1 MSYGSSSS
9 AAEAKV
15 HYDYDIISFAVNFH
29 STLGSLSPRAW
40 LLTNVSPPPARAGVD
55 GCCGSSFRLEIYF
68 VPRPPF
74 PITDGAALCSA
85 TPSNELFFIIIVII
99 IMRAEIKNTTER
111 NRMIS

>member
-29 STLGSLSPRAW
+29 STDLFLQAW
-40 LLTNVSPPPARAGVD
+40 LDQCQPAARCVD

-74 PITDGAALCSA
+74 PITVAAAALCGA
-85 TPSNELFFIIIVII
+85 LLLRRTFFL
-99 IMRAEIKNTTER
+99 
-111 NRMIS
+111 SSSS